1 MVVVTINTSEKPLPS
16 LVLPFLD
23 KKSVSL
29 PLAGYVFS
37 FPSFLALAFLL
48 ELPIIDRSATW
59 YSQSQG
65 GLNSTRRCLPFTFA
79 YLPTKKCLIS
89 NTSVVLCLFSWINFC
104 VKYAGVSDPEV

>member
-23 KKSVSL
+23 KKSVSS
-29 PLAGYVFS
+29 PLAGYVFFFS

-48 ELPIIDRSATW
+48 KLSIIDWSATW

-65 GLNSTRRCLPFTFA
+65 GLNGTRRCLPFIFA
-79 YLPTKKCLIS
+79 YLPTYEKYA
-89 NTSVVLCLFSWINFC
+89 LFSTRPLSC
-104 VKYAGVSDPEV
+104 VCLPA